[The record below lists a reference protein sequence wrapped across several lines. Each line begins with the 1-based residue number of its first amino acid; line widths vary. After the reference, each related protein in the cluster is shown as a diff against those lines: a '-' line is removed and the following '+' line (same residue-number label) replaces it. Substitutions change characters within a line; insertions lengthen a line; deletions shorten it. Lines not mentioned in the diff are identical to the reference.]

1 MNAYV
6 AVTDADWYSYLSGKA
21 SLDEVN
27 FWQPNPWNGEFGV
40 LRRGEPLLFKL
51 KAPHNAIAGVG
62 FFERYHTLPFS
73 LAWDAFGGK
82 NGADDKQS
90 MWERIARLRR
100 DRPAWWEDFN
110 IGCLMLVEP
119 CFFPPG
125 QWIPAPASFSPNIVR
140 GKRYDLSTPE
150 GSALW
155 GSVVT
160 AMAASCGP
168 SVAGELP
175 LQQHSLFGGYA
186 DPTPVRRRLGQGT
199 FQILVTEAYRRSCA
213 ITGEK
218 ALPAL
223 DAAHIRPFSEL
234 ETHTVRNGL
243 LLRSD
248 VHRLFDRGYITVTPE
263 HKVEASGRMKDDFND
278 GENYLALHG
287 RVISLPERRDEQPS
301 PEFLRWHN
309 EECFR
314 G

>member
-6 AVTDADWYSYLSGKA
+6 AVTDADWYSYLS
-21 SLDEVN
+21 SQENLDEVN
-27 FWQPNPWNGEFGV
+27 FWQPNPWTGRFGV

-62 FFERYHTLPFS
+62 FFERYVTLPFS
-73 LAWDAFGGK
+73 LAWDAFGHK
-82 NGADDKQS
+82 NGAADKQA
-90 MWERIARLRR
+90 MWERIARLRN
-100 DRPAWWEDFN
+100 DRPAWWADFT

-119 CFFPPG
+119 CFFPPD
-125 QWIPAPASFSPNIVR
+125 QWVSAPSSFSPNIVR
-140 GKRYDLSTPE
+140 GKGYDLAQSE
-150 GSALW
+150 GRALW
-155 GSVVT
+155 DQVVT
-160 AMAASCGP
+160 AMATACAP
-168 SVAGELP
+168 SLAAETP
-175 LQQHSLFGGYA
+175 LEQPSLFGGYA
-186 DPTPVRRRLGQGT
+186 EPTTIRRRLGQGT
-199 FQILVTEAYRRSCA
+199 FQVLVTEAYRRSCA

-263 HKVEASGRMKDDFND
+263 HRVEASNRMKEDFND
-278 GENYLALHG
+278 GDNYLALHG
-287 RVISLPERRDEQPS
+287 RVIALPERSDERPS

>member
-6 AVTDADWYSYLSGKA
+6 AVTDPDWHSYLSQQEN
-21 SLDEVN
+21 LDEVN
-27 FWQPNPWNGEFGV
+27 FWQPNPWTGTFGV

-62 FFERYHTLPFS
+62 FFERYVTLPFS
-73 LAWDAFGGK
+73 LSWDAFGHK
-82 NGADDKQS
+82 NGAADKQA
-90 MWERIARLRR
+90 MWERIARLRN
-100 DRPAWWEDFN
+100 DRPAWWEDFS

-119 CFFPPG
+119 CFFPPA
-125 QWIPAPASFSPNIVR
+125 QWIPAPRSFSPNIVR
-140 GKRYDLSTPE
+140 GKGYDLTEPE
-150 GSALW
+150 GRALW
-155 GSVVT
+155 ERVVTSMAATCAPSVV
-160 AMAASCGP
+160 ADAP
-168 SVAGELP
+168 VEQP
-175 LQQHSLFGGYA
+175 SLFGGFA
-186 DPTPVRRRLGQGT
+186 EPTTIRRRLGQGT

-263 HKVEASGRMKDDFND
+263 HRVVASNRMKDDFND

-287 RVISLPERRDEQPS
+287 RVISLPDRKDEQPS
-301 PEFLRWHN
+301 PDFLTWHN